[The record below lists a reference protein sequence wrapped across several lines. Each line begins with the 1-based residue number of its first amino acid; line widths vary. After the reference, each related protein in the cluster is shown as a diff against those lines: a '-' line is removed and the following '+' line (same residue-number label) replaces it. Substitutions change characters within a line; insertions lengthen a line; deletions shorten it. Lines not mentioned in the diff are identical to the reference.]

1 MLTFLAFLVAIGV
14 LVTFHELGH
23 YWVARLC
30 GVKVLRFSVGFGAPL
45 FTFRRGDTE
54 WAISPIPLGGYVRML
69 DEREMDVAPE
79 ERHLAFNTQSVYKR
93 MAIVAAGPLANLVLA
108 VLFYWVVI
116 AGGVTQLLPQ
126 VGTVITPSL
135 AASAGFQPGD
145 RVLSVNKQPVADW
158 QQLRLALVDAVGS
171 GDVPLRLQVKTAQSA
186 TVLRSIDP
194 AQADEDSLKALEQG
208 NPGFM
213 PMRYLPAIGGI
224 EEGGVAARA
233 GLKAGDKLL
242 AADGKPLGS
251 WDAWVKLIHESPGK
265 ELQIRIERDGKP
277 LDMKLRPATVADGDV
292 MIGRIGAAPLPDAA
306 WMKQL
311 AFVHKPA
318 VAEAGVEALRKMS
331 DTAWMSL
338 KFLGRMVI
346 GQASLDNLSGPL
358 TIASIAGQTAR
369 EGWSPYLEFLALISV
384 SIGVLNLLPIPVLDG
399 GHLMY
404 YVAELVKGRPLSE
417 RAQLFGQK
425 IGFILLASL
434 MLFAVL
440 NDISRLFGG

>member
-1 MLTFLAFLVAIGV
+1 MLTFIAFLVAIGV

-23 YWVARLC
+23 FWVARLC
-30 GVKVLRFSVGFGAPL
+30 GVKVLRFSVGFGKPL
-45 FTFRRGDTE
+45 YTFQRGDTE

-69 DEREMDVAPE
+69 DEREMEVPEE
-79 ERHLAFNTQSVYKR
+79 ERHLAFNNQHVLKR
-93 MAIVAAGPLANLVLA
+93 MAIVVAGPLANLLLA
-108 VLFYWVVI
+108 VLFYWAVI
-116 AGGVTQLLPQ
+116 AGGMMQLLPQ
-126 VGTVITPSL
+126 VGTVLTPSL
-135 AASAGFQPGD
+135 AATAGFQAGD
-145 RVLSVNKQPVADW
+145 RVLSVNGQSVADW
-158 QQLRLALVDAVGS
+158 QQLRLALVDAAGS
-171 GDVPLRLQVKTAQSA
+171 GDVPIRVQVKTAQA
-186 TVLRSIDP
+186 TTQLRSIDP
-194 AQADEDSLKALEQG
+194 AQADEDALKALEQG
-208 NPGFM
+208 NPGLM
-213 PMRYLPAIGGI
+213 PMRYLPAIGGV
-224 EEGGVAARA
+224 EEGSVAAKA

-242 AADGKPLGS
+242 SADGKPLAS

-265 ELQIRIERDGKP
+265 ELLIRIERDGKP
-277 LDMKLRPATVADGDV
+277 QDVKLRPATVADGDV
-292 MIGRIGAAPLPDAA
+292 MIGRIGAAPLLDSA

-311 AFVHKPA
+311 SFMHKPS
-318 VAEAGVEALRKMS
+318 VAEAAVEALHKTTN
-331 DTAWMSL
+331 TAWMSL

>member
-1 MLTFLAFLVAIGV
+1 MLTFIAFLVAIGV

-23 YWVARLC
+23 FWVARLC
-30 GVKVLRFSVGFGAPL
+30 GVKVLRFSVGFGKPL
-45 FTFRRGDTE
+45 FTVQRGDTE

-69 DEREMDVAPE
+69 DEREMEVPAE
-79 ERHLAFNTQSVYKR
+79 ERHLAFNNQHVLKR
-93 MAIVAAGPLANLVLA
+93 MAIVVAGPLANLLLA
-108 VLFYWVVI
+108 VLFYWAVI
-116 AGGVTQLLPQ
+116 AGGMMQLSPQ
-126 VGTVITPSL
+126 VGTVLTPSL
-135 AASAGFQPGD
+135 AATAGFQAGD
-145 RVLSVNKQPVADW
+145 RVLSVNGQPVADW
-158 QQLRLALVDAVGS
+158 QQLRLALVDAAGS
-171 GDVPLRLQVKTAQSA
+171 GDVPIRVQVKTPQA
-186 TVLRSIDP
+186 TTQLRSIDP
-194 AQADEDSLKALEQG
+194 AQADEDALKALEQG
-208 NPGFM
+208 NPGLM
-213 PMRYLPAIGGI
+213 PMRYLPAIGGV
-224 EEGGVAARA
+224 EEGGVAAKA

-242 AADGKPLGS
+242 SADGKPLAS

-265 ELQIRIERDGKP
+265 ELLIRIERDGKP
-277 LDMKLRPATVADGDV
+277 QDVKLRPATVADGDV
-292 MIGRIGAAPLPDAA
+292 MIGRIGAAPLLDSA

-311 AFVHKPA
+311 SFMHKPS
-318 VAEAGVEALRKMS
+318 VAEAAVEALHKTGN
-331 DTAWMSL
+331 TAWMSL

>member
-1 MLTFLAFLVAIGV
+1 VVA
-14 LVTFHELGH
+14 
-23 YWVARLC
+23 
-30 GVKVLRFSVGFGAPL
+30 
-45 FTFRRGDTE
+45 
-54 WAISPIPLGGYVRML
+54 
-69 DEREMDVAPE
+69 
-79 ERHLAFNTQSVYKR
+79 
-93 MAIVAAGPLANLVLA
+93 
-108 VLFYWVVI
+108 
-116 AGGVTQLLPQ
+116 
-126 VGTVITPSL
+126 PSL

-145 RVLSVNKQPVADW
+145 RVLSVNGQGVSDW
-158 QQLRLALVDAVGS
+158 QQLRLALVDAAGS
-171 GDVPLRLQVKTAQSA
+171 GDVPIRVQVR
-186 TVLRSIDP
+186 TVQAASQLRSIDP
-194 AQADEDSLKALEQG
+194 AQADEDTVKALEQG
-208 NPGFM
+208 NAGLM
-213 PMRYLPAIGGI
+213 PMRYLAAIGAV

-242 AADGKPLGS
+242 SVDGKQLLS

-265 ELQIRIERDGKP
+265 ELLIRVERDGKP
-277 LDMKLRPATVADGDV
+277 LDVRLRPATVPDGDV

-311 AFVHKPA
+311 AFVHHPG
-318 VAEAGVEALRKMS
+318 VGQAGVEAVHKMV

-338 KFLGRMVI
+338 KFLGRMII

-358 TIASIAGQTAR
+358 TIATIAGQTAR
-369 EGWSPYLEFLALISV
+369 EGLTPYLEFLALISV

-425 IGFILLASL
+425 VGFILLASL

>member
-1 MLTFLAFLVAIGV
+1 MLTFLAFLLAIGV

-45 FTFRRGDTE
+45 YTHRRGDTE

-69 DEREMDVAPE
+69 DEREMEVAPE
-79 ERHLAFNTQSVYKR
+79 ERHLAFNTQPVYKR
-93 MAIVAAGPLANLVLA
+93 MAIVAAGPLANLILA

-116 AGGVTQLLPQ
+116 AGGVTQLLPSI
-126 VGTVITPSL
+126 GTVMVPSL

-145 RVLSVNKQPVADW
+145 RVLSVNGQAVSDW
-158 QQLRLALVDAVGS
+158 QQLRLALVDAAGS
-171 GDVPLRLQVKTAQSA
+171 GDVPIRVQVKTAQAA

-194 AQADEDSLKALEQG
+194 LQADEDTLKALEQG

-213 PMRYLPAIGGI
+213 PMRYLPAIGAV

-242 AADGKPLGS
+242 AADGQPLAS
-251 WDAWVKLIHESPGK
+251 WDAWVRLIHDSPGK
-265 ELQIRIERDGKP
+265 ELLIRIERDGKP
-277 LDMKLRPATVADGDV
+277 LEFKLRPATVEDGDV
-292 MIGRIGAAPLPDAA
+292 MIGRIGAAPLPDAG
-306 WMKQL
+306 WMQQL
-311 AFVHKPA
+311 AFTHQPA
-318 VAEAGVEALRKMS
+318 VAEAGLEAWRKMT

-369 EGWSPYLEFLALISV
+369 EGWSAYLEFLALISV